1 MNLSQQ
7 SITQLLVQ
15 WRDGDKAALD
25 KLIPIVEKELRRLAS
40 YYMRQQRPGHTLQ
53 TSALVNEAYLRLID
67 YKNMNWQ
74 NRAHFFAMA
83 AQAMRRVLVHHAR
96 SRNYA
101 KRGGGALNVT
111 LDETVVVGQHRA
123 AELIALDD
131 ALTDLGKIDSR
142 MSRVVELRYFGGM
155 SVEETAAALG
165 ISAIT
170 VKREWKAAKGWLL
183 RELSNRGSDG
193 P

>member
-15 WRDGDKAALD
+15 WRGGDKAALD

-131 ALTDLGKIDSR
+131 ALTDLGKIDPR

-193 P
+193 S